1 MAENEETDLKT
12 GTAHKGHRVKQTPVP
27 NAKAKTASATGQC

>member
-12 GTAHKGHRVKQTPVP
+12 GTAHKAMGSIKAFS